1 MLPALLLALVS
12 SAAHAQATPAISV
25 IPYPASVTVDSS
37 ARFVL
42 GRRATIGLSAPG
54 DAELRALGRVASDLL
69 REEIG
74 AQATVSSTRASA
86 KAAHTVTLV
95 LAPAD
100 SAIGLESYKL
110 DVTRRGVRISAPRH
124 AGLFFGLQT
133 LRGLLDAERT
143 RLTSATLL
151 AAAPAKPAARPTR
164 ITLVGLHIEDAPRFP
179 YRGLHLDSGRH
190 FQPAAW
196 VKKYIDLMSRYKYN
210 TFHWHLT
217 EDQGWRIEIKKY
229 PRLTEVGSCRK
240 ETMVGRSPN
249 PYVGDSTKYCG
260 FYTQAEIRDVVAYAK
275 ARYITIIPEI
285 EMPGHSVAA
294 LASYPELAC
303 TPGPFEVRTRWGIS
317 DDIYCPSEKT
327 FGFLQDVLT
336 EVMAL
341 FPSKYIHIGGD
352 EAPKAGWKASD
363 TAQAVIKRENLKDEH
378 ELQSYFIRRIEKF
391 VTAHGR
397 RIIGWDE
404 ILEGGLAPQATVM
417 SWRGINGGI
426 AAAREGH
433 DVIMTPG
440 SHTYFDHTEGDR
452 RYEPLNIGGYLPIDT
467 AYSYDPI
474 PDSLTAEQG
483 KHVLGSQ
490 AQLWTE
496 FMPTTEQMEYMAY
509 PRVFA
514 LSEVVWTP
522 KAQRSWDGFRGRM
535 LPQILALDELGV
547 RNRYPD
553 VHGLERDRV
562 VASDSLLV
570 ELTTAIPQSEIRFTL
585 DGTEPTRQSTL
596 YTGPFKLAL
605 TPQGVQVTAKAFLGD
620 RRASAA
626 RAATFRRSPAAPGA
640 LVP

>member
-1 MLPALLLALVS
+1 V
-12 SAAHAQATPAISV
+12 
-25 IPYPASVTVDSS
+25 
-37 ARFVL
+37 
-42 GRRATIGLSAPG
+42 
-54 DAELRALGRVASDLL
+54 
-69 REEIG
+69 
-74 AQATVSSTRASA
+74 
-86 KAAHTVTLV
+86 
-95 LAPAD
+95 
-100 SAIGLESYKL
+100 
-110 DVTRRGVRISAPRH
+110 
-124 AGLFFGLQT
+124 
-133 LRGLLDAERT
+133 
-143 RLTSATLL
+143 
-151 AAAPAKPAARPTR
+151 
-164 ITLVGLHIEDAPRFP
+164 
-179 YRGLHLDSGRH
+179 
-190 FQPAAW
+190 AW

-249 PYVGDSTKYCG
+249 PYVGDSTRYCG
-260 FYTQAEIRDVVAYAK
+260 FYTQAEVRDVVAYAK
-275 ARYITIIPEI
+275 ARQITIIPEI

-303 TPGPFEVRTRWGIS
+303 TSGPFEVRTRWGIS
-317 DDIYCPSEKT
+317 DDIYCPKERT
-327 FGFLQDVLT
+327 FSFLQDVLT

-341 FPSKYIHIGGD
+341 FPSTYIHIGGD

-363 TAQAVIKRENLKDEH
+363 TAQAVMKREGLKDEH
-378 ELQSYFIRRIEKF
+378 ELQSYFIQRIEKF
-391 VTAHGR
+391 LTAHGR
-397 RIIGWDE
+397 RLIGWDE

-426 AAAREGH
+426 AAARQGH

-467 AYSYDPI
+467 AYSYEPI

-496 FMPTTEQMEYMAY
+496 FMPNTGQMEYMAY
-509 PRVFA
+509 PRVLA
-514 LSEVVWTP
+514 LSEVLWTP
-522 KAQRSWDGFRGRM
+522 KAQRNWDSFRGRL

-553 VHGLERDRV
+553 VHGLERDRTV
-562 VASDSLLV
+562 ESDTLTIT
-570 ELTTAIPQSEIRFTL
+570 LTTAIPLSEIRYTL
-585 DGTEPTRQSTL
+585 DGTEPTRQSAL
-596 YTGPFKLAL
+596 YTAPLKITP
-605 TPQGVQVTAKAFLGD
+605 TPQGVQVTAKAFLCD
-620 RRASAA
+620 RRASPV
-626 RAATFRRSPAAPGA
+626 RAATFRRGTAAPST